1 MSRVSIGMPVY
12 NGAQFLREAIESFL
26 QQTFGDFELII
37 SDNAST
43 DQTRE
48 ICESYARKDRRI
60 RYYRN
65 PQNLGAAKNYNR
77 VFELS
82 KGKYFKWA
90 AHDDYCAPT
99 YLEKCVQVLEA
110 NPEVVICHTKT
121 VYINEHG
128 QEYANRDDQLDFRSP
143 RPSERYKGYFYRP
156 YKRCNAI
163 FGLIRRQ
170 VLEKTSLIGA
180 YYGSDQVLLAELTLR
195 GLIYRIP
202 ERLFY
207 RRDHP
212 AQVGKWGNKRD
223 QEAWFDPRRKNKIT
237 FPYWRLLI
245 EHVRTIMRVPLKWDE
260 RILCMRYLGHWIKGN
275 DGRLVRELLLMD
287 K

>member
-1 MSRVSIGMPVY
+1 MPKVSIGIPVY
-12 NGAQFLREAIESFL
+12 NGARFLDEAIESFL
-26 QQTFGDFELII
+26 NQTFEDFELII

-43 DQTRE
+43 DATRE
-48 ICESYARKDRRI
+48 ICEYFVKRDERV

-65 PQNLGAAKNYNR
+65 SKNLGAAKNYNL
-77 VFELS
+77 VFKLS
-82 KGKYFKWA
+82 TGEYIKWA

-99 YLEKCVQVLEA
+99 YLEKCVRILDTIPA
-110 NPEVVICHTKT
+110 VVICHTKT
-121 VYINEHG
+121 IYINEHG
-128 QEYANRDDQLDFRSP
+128 QEYTNRDDQLDFRSLK
-143 RPSERYKGYFYRP
+143 PSERYKGYFYRP

-180 YYGSDQVLLAELTLR
+180 FYGSDQVLLAELTLR

-202 ERLFY
+202 EPLFY

-223 QEAWFDPRRKNKIT
+223 QEAWFDPRRRDKIT
-237 FPYWRLLI
+237 FPYWKLLI
-245 EHVRTIMRVPLKWDE
+245 EHIRTILRVPLEWDE
-260 RILCMRYLGHWIKGN
+260 RILCIRYLGHWVKGN
-275 DGRLVRELLLMD
+275 DGKLIRELFLME